1 MSNVDDAA
9 VATYPALVVEEERS
23 FLTRV
28 RGWMCLGLAV
38 CREARREPPED
49 TIEERGVMDKDK
61 VTGKLKE
68 TEGKVTGDKVRE
80 TQGESEKDWGKVKDK
95 ARDAKEKVT

>member
-28 RGWMCLGLAV
+28 RGWMCLVLAV
-38 CREARREPPED
+38 CRQARREPPED
-49 TIEERGVMDKDK
+49 TSR
-61 VTGKLKE
+61 KE
-68 TEGKVTGDKVRE
+68 GSWTKTR
-80 TQGESEKDWGKVKDK
+80 SR
-95 ARDAKEKVT
+95 AS